1 MPARRDADGNLV
13 IEEPRKVGNVEVRP
27 DEPTAPRPD
36 REAVPGRPVAGPPAD
51 ADPYEARTVTARSRT
66 AADPTEPAG
75 DARTRIYRPGARP
88 PQPVPETP
96 AAAAPPRTDAAMD
109 DPPAGWLVVVR
120 GPGKGN
126 VLTVGHGSNAIGREP
141 DERIRIDFG
150 DETISRR
157 GHATVTYDPRG
168 KTFYVQH
175 GGGKNLTYLEDA
187 PVLSPTKLAGF
198 SRIQVGDTLLLFV
211 PLCGERFDWET
222 EGA

>member
-1 MPARRDADGNLV
+1 MPARRDADGNV
-13 IEEPRKVGNVEVRP
+13 VNKESRKVGNIHAHQ
-27 DEPTAPRPD
+27 DEPTVPRPD
-36 REAVPGRPVAGPPAD
+36 REAAPA
-51 ADPYEARTVTARSRT
+51 ADSYEAPTVRSGSPTAP
-66 AADPTEPAG
+66 DPPEPAG

-88 PQPVPETP
+88 PQPAPETP
-96 AAAAPPRTDAAMD
+96 AATVPPRTGAVMD

-120 GPGKGN
+120 GPGKGH

-211 PLCGERFDWET
+211 PLCGERFDWESEET
-222 EGA
+222 

>member
-1 MPARRDADGNLV
+1 MPARRDADGNPV
-13 IEEPRKVGNVEVRP
+13 IEESKKVGNVEVRP
-27 DEPTAPRPD
+27 DEPTAPRPG
-36 REAVPGRPVAGPPAD
+36 REPAPGRPAPAAD
-51 ADPYEARTVTARSRT
+51 TDPYEARTVTARSRA
-66 AADPTEPAG
+66 AADPAG
-75 DARTRIYRPGARP
+75 DARTRIYGPGARTP
-88 PQPVPETP
+88 PPES
-96 AAAAPPRTDAAMD
+96 APESARSSAMD

-120 GPGKGN
+120 GPGQGN
-126 VLTVGHGSNAIGREP
+126 VLTVGHGANAIGREP
-141 DERIRIDFG
+141 DERIRLDFG

-187 PVLSPTKLAGF
+187 PVLAPTKLAGF

-211 PLCGERFDWET
+211 PLCGERFDWES

>member
-1 MPARRDADGNLV
+1 MPARRDADGNV
-13 IEEPRKVGNVEVRP
+13 VNKESRKVGNLHVHQ
-27 DEPTAPRPD
+27 DEPTVPRPD
-36 REAVPGRPVAGPPAD
+36 REAAPA
-51 ADPYEARTVTARSRT
+51 ADSYEAPTVRSGSPTAP
-66 AADPTEPAG
+66 DPTEPAG
-75 DARTRIYRPGARP
+75 DARTRIYRPGTRP

-96 AAAAPPRTDAAMD
+96 AAAVPTRTDAAMD

-120 GPGKGN
+120 GPRQGN
-126 VLTVGHGSNAIGREP
+126 VLTVGHGTNAIGREP

-175 GGGKNLTYLEDA
+175 GGGKNLTYLEDT

>member
-1 MPARRDADGNLV
+1 
-13 IEEPRKVGNVEVRP
+13 
-27 DEPTAPRPD
+27 
-36 REAVPGRPVAGPPAD
+36 
-51 ADPYEARTVTARSRT
+51 
-66 AADPTEPAG
+66 
-75 DARTRIYRPGARP
+75 
-88 PQPVPETP
+88 
-96 AAAAPPRTDAAMD
+96 MD

-120 GPGKGN
+120 GPGQGN
-126 VLTVGHGSNAIGREP
+126 VLTVGHGANAIGREP

-187 PVLSPTKLAGF
+187 PVLALTKLTGF

-211 PLCGERFDWET
+211 PLCGERFDWES
-222 EGA
+222 ERA

>member
-13 IEEPRKVGNVEVRP
+13 IEESKKVGNVEVRP
-27 DEPTAPRPD
+27 DEPTAPRPGRD
-36 REAVPGRPVAGPPAD
+36 AVPSRPAPAAGT
-51 ADPYEARTVTARSRT
+51 DPYEARTVTARSR
-66 AADPTEPAG
+66 AGADPTESAG
-75 DARTRIYRPGARP
+75 DARTRLYRPRTP
-88 PQPVPETP
+88 PTEAAPAP
-96 AAAAPPRTDAAMD
+96 AAAGPPSAAMD

-120 GPGKGN
+120 GPGQGN
-126 VLTVGHGSNAIGREP
+126 VLTVGHGANAIGREP

-187 PVLSPTKLAGF
+187 PVLAPTKLPGF

-211 PLCGERFDWET
+211 PLCGERFDWES